1 MSSEKINELV
11 ESLNNLQTKLQS
23 LDGET
28 RRLGE
33 LRGDLK
39 SMASGLTATG
49 KELQAV
55 AVAMI
60 DGATTMR
67 GLDMGATLKRLAEI
81 EQALDTRLCELGKVI
96 DRDITDLGESLR
108 QQVSKQLDALPAQ
121 IGPTVALVF
130 DQQFKTT
137 NAAIGLLVK
146 EHQMLTNVLESGI
159 ARVLA
164 DANERGLVVL
174 NTMTQLQKWLQRVLI
189 DQFAS
194 LQKELTQAEARNVA
208 QVKALEISVAAF
220 TKKMRLMVS
229 LVLIVASIGAVGAV
243 ISIFV

>member
-1 MSSEKINELV
+1 MSSEKINELI

-28 RRLGE
+28 RRIGE

-55 AVAMI
+55 AGAMI

-81 EQALDTRLCELGKVI
+81 EQAIDARLLELGKVI
-96 DRDITDLGESLR
+96 DRNITELGESLR

-121 IGPTVALVF
+121 VGPTVTLAF
-130 DQQFKTT
+130 DQQFTTT
-137 NAAIGLLVK
+137 NVAIGLLVK
-146 EHQMLTNVLESGI
+146 EHQTLKNVLESGI
-159 ARVLA
+159 ARVVA
-164 DANERGLVVL
+164 DANERGLVASK
-174 NTMTQLQKWLQRVLI
+174 TITQVHTGLQN
-189 DQFAS
+189 
-194 LQKELTQAEARNVA
+194 ELAQAEVRNVA
-208 QVKALEISVAAF
+208 QVKALEISFNAF
-220 TKKMRLMVS
+220 TQKTRLIVW
-229 LVLIVASIGAVGAV
+229 LVLIVATIGAIGAV
-243 ISIFV
+243 ISIIV

>member
-1 MSSEKINELV
+1 MSSEKINELI

-28 RRLGE
+28 RRIGE

-55 AVAMI
+55 AGAMI

-81 EQALDTRLCELGKVI
+81 EQAIDARLLELGKVI
-96 DRDITDLGESLR
+96 DRDITELGESLR

-121 IGPTVALVF
+121 IGPTVTLAF
-130 DQQFKTT
+130 DQQFTTT

-146 EHQMLTNVLESGI
+146 EHQTLKNVLESGI
-159 ARVLA
+159 ARVVA
-164 DANERGLVVL
+164 DANERGLVASQ
-174 NTMTQLQKWLQRVLI
+174 TITQVHTG
-189 DQFAS
+189 
-194 LQKELTQAEARNVA
+194 LQKELAQAEARNVA
-208 QVKALEISVAAF
+208 QVKALEISFNAF
-220 TKKMRLMVS
+220 TQKTRLIVW
-229 LVLIVASIGAVGAV
+229 LVLIVATIGAIGAV
-243 ISIFV
+243 ISILV